1 VGTLHEF
8 RQQGVAS
15 ALMLKA
21 VADSVALDNRW
32 TTLETVTGSAP
43 ERLYQRLGFRTAYN
57 R

>member
-1 VGTLHEF
+1 
-8 RQQGVAS
+8 
-15 ALMLKA
+15 MLKA

-57 R
+57 RYCYIMDPV